1 MRFGR
6 RVGIIG
12 DVHGAEAM
20 LTRALDACRV
30 AGVETVALLGD
41 LFDRLD
47 QADAVVRALDGWHI
61 VGVRGNHE
69 SEALLAAT
77 NGQVHIHP
85 ATAALL
91 RRLEHRVIVDDVCLV
106 HEEDGWGCHDPVATL
121 FGGSGRLSTRRYPA
135 WITFAGHTHVRHA
148 RDERGTLDI
157 GRGSVALAP
166 HRRYLI
172 NPGALVNGQFAIWD
186 REAGVVRFWDLKG

>member
-12 DVHGAEAM
+12 DVHGADGL
-20 LTRALDACRV
+20 LTRALAACRA

-41 LFDRLD
+41 LFDRLE
-47 QADAVVRALDGWHI
+47 QADAVARALDGWHI

-69 SEALLAAT
+69 REALLAT
-77 NGQVHIHP
+77 SGEQRDIRP

-91 RRLEHRVIVDDVCLV
+91 CSLQDRVILDDVCLV
-106 HEEDGWGCHDPVATL
+106 HEEDGWGRHDPVATL
-121 FGGSGRLSTRRYPA
+121 FGGSGWLSTRHYPA

-148 RDERGTLDI
+148 RDERGPLDI
-157 GRGSVALAP
+157 GRGSVTLVP
-166 HRRYLI
+166 YRRYLI

-186 REAGVVRFWDLKG
+186 REGSEVKFCDLKG